1 MALIL
6 DKTEQKIVDIIDA
19 HRNEIIAF
27 AKDIYTHAELG
38 YKEYRTAEKF
48 ASFMKNLGLE
58 TKEGLA
64 VTGVKAYLNE
74 EEKTNVSLALI
85 GELDAL
91 RIPEHKY
98 ANPET
103 QGAHCC
109 GHHAQLAGVI
119 GAALALTNEDV
130 KKELDGQVVFFAVPA
145 EEYGEIEFKNSL
157 TAQGKSNTA
166 AENVNSSASVLL
178 MTLTWISS
186 TTPETR
192 ISALVLTPTTVS
204 SPRSFVIRDWLPT
217 QPVPRIW
224 ESMH

>member
-74 EEKTNVSLALI
+74 EEKTNVRLALI

-103 QGAHCC
+103 QG
-109 GHHAQLAGVI
+109 LT
-119 GAALALTNEDV
+119 AADIMPSWPVSSVQPCSTNEDV
-130 KKELDGQVVFFAVPA
+130 KRAGRTGCILRRTGR
-145 EEYGEIEFKNSL
+145 G
-157 TAQGKSNTA
+157 
-166 AENVNSSASVLL
+166 
-178 MTLTWISS
+178 
-186 TTPETR
+186 
-192 ISALVLTPTTVS
+192 
-204 SPRSFVIRDWLPT
+204 
-217 QPVPRIW
+217 IW
-224 ESMH
+224 

>member
-19 HRNEIIAF
+19 HRDEIIAF

-85 GELDAL
+85 GNWM
-91 RIPEHKY
+91 R
-98 ANPET
+98 
-103 QGAHCC
+103 
-109 GHHAQLAGVI
+109 
-119 GAALALTNEDV
+119 
-130 KKELDGQVVFFAVPA
+130 
-145 EEYGEIEFKNSL
+145 
-157 TAQGKSNTA
+157 
-166 AENVNSSASVLL
+166 SASRNINIPIRRLRSSLL
-178 MTLTWISS
+178 RTSC
-186 TTPETR
+186 PAGR
-192 ISALVLTPTTVS
+192 CHRC
-204 SPRSFVIRDWLPT
+204 SPGSD
-217 QPVPRIW
+217 Q
-224 ESMH
+224 

>member
-85 GELDAL
+85 G
-91 RIPEHKY
+91 
-98 ANPET
+98 
-103 QGAHCC
+103 
-109 GHHAQLAGVI
+109 
-119 GAALALTNEDV
+119 
-130 KKELDGQVVFFAVPA
+130 
-145 EEYGEIEFKNSL
+145 
-157 TAQGKSNTA
+157 
-166 AENVNSSASVLL
+166 
-178 MTLTWISS
+178 
-186 TTPETR
+186 
-192 ISALVLTPTTVS
+192 
-204 SPRSFVIRDWLPT
+204 
-217 QPVPRIW
+217 
-224 ESMH
+224 

>member
-91 RIPEHKY
+91 RIPEHILVLR
-98 ANPET
+98 
-103 QGAHCC
+103 
-109 GHHAQLAGVI
+109 LAGPQH
-119 GAALALTNEDV
+119 DQ
-130 KKELDGQVVFFAVPA
+130 LDPCSHHLFQYP
-145 EEYGEIEFKNSL
+145 
-157 TAQGKSNTA
+157 
-166 AENVNSSASVLL
+166 VNQIKA
-178 MTLTWISS
+178 
-186 TTPETR
+186 
-192 ISALVLTPTTVS
+192 
-204 SPRSFVIRDWLPT
+204 FGFH
-217 QPVPRIW
+217 QP
-224 ESMH
+224 

>member
-74 EEKTNVSLALI
+74 EEKIAMCKAVTNAKADYIKTSTGFGTAGATMEDILLFKKHI
-85 GELDAL
+85 G
-91 RIPEHKY
+91 P
-98 ANPET
+98 
-103 QGAHCC
+103 
-109 GHHAQLAGVI
+109 
-119 GAALALTNEDV
+119 DV
-130 KKELDGQVVFFAVPA
+130 KMKAAGGIKSVADLEAF
-145 EEYGEIEFKNSL
+145 IEAGCDRIG
-157 TAQGKSNTA
+157 T
-166 AENVNSSASVLL
+166 SSALKMLEGASNGG
-178 MTLTWISS
+178 
-186 TTPETR
+186 EY
-192 ISALVLTPTTVS
+192 
-204 SPRSFVIRDWLPT
+204 
-217 QPVPRIW
+217 
-224 ESMH
+224 